1 MSLPKFN
8 NLFMGS
14 VMRRI
19 IALFAVILLSQ
30 QMVFPQVKAN
40 QWTTTFGAI
49 IPRYI
54 GSEVNGTEI
63 NYGLF
68 ASAQYNFSEH
78 SDFRWGAH
86 YAMIR
91 SFSSPVKNNTLSIN
105 LDYIYHLAPCDI
117 LNPYLGIGVSG
128 LYFSM
133 EKGKD
138 VKNDSYLDY
147 QANIIF
153 GVNWGIIDEYLTEIL
168 GEGFSYNTEIAYHTV
183 ATDKYDGTYG
193 NVGGLLG
200 GSLDTYMTFKAG
212 FIYRITEG
220 KKYKY
225 CDLYDG
231 IINLTVNAD
240 QNQDKKDGDP
250 NTTVSNGLVDYNR
263 IEDIV
268 KRYVKEPANIDYN
281 RIEDIV
287 KRNKPSINFDGMP
300 TNDKNATDGYAP
312 NWVLMGI
319 NFEFNSTRFT
329 PESYPILLNA
339 FQILMAN
346 PSLRVEIQG
355 HTDNIGSSEVNRKLS
370 RDRADLVKQYLVSKG
385 IAANRLSTSG
395 FGAEK
400 PIADNQTSMGRFLNR
415 RIEFKVLG
423 K

>member
-1 MSLPKFN
+1 MGHVMKRIVSFFAFLL
-8 NLFMGS
+8 LFQQ
-14 VMRRI
+14 VT
-19 IALFAVILLSQ
+19 FA
-30 QMVFPQVKAN
+30 QVKAN
-40 QWTTTFGAI
+40 QWTTTFGTL

-54 GSEVNGTEI
+54 GSEVSGTEI
-63 NYGLF
+63 NFGLF

-91 SFSSPVKNNTLSIN
+91 ALGQPVKNNTLSLN
-105 LDYIYHLAPCDI
+105 FDYIFHMAPCDI
-117 LNPYLGIGVSG
+117 LDPYFGIGVSG
-128 LYFSM
+128 LYYSL
-133 EKGKD
+133 EKGKS
-138 VKNDSYLDY
+138 VKNGNYLDY
-147 QANIIF
+147 QANFIL
-153 GVNWGIIDEYLTEIL
+153 GVNWGIVDEYLVDIL

-183 ATDKYDGTYG
+183 ASDGYDGAG
-193 NVGGLLG
+193 GSIGGLLG

-212 FIYRITEG
+212 LIYKITDG
-220 KKYKY
+220 KKYRY
-225 CDLYDG
+225 CDIYDG
-231 IINLTVNAD
+231 VLTINSINTSNPD
-240 QNQDKKDGDP
+240 NKDSDP
-250 NTTVSNGLVDYNR
+250 NTPSDNVTTNGLVDYNR
-263 IEDIV
+263 IEDII

-287 KRNKPSINFDGMP
+287 KRNKPTINFDGMP
-300 TNDKNATDGYAP
+300 SSDNNNNTNDGYAP

-329 PESYPILLNA
+329 PESYPLLLNA

-346 PSLRVEIQG
+346 QSLRIEIQG

-370 RDRADLVKQYLVSKG
+370 QQRAELVKQYLVSKG
-385 IAANRLSTSG
+385 VAANRLSTSG

-400 PIADNQTSMGRFLNR
+400 PIADNQTSMGRYLNR

>member
-1 MSLPKFN
+1 M
-8 NLFMGS
+8 
-14 VMRRI
+14 
-19 IALFAVILLSQ
+19 
-30 QMVFPQVKAN
+30 
-40 QWTTTFGAI
+40 
-49 IPRYI
+49 
-54 GSEVNGTEI
+54 
-63 NYGLF
+63 
-68 ASAQYNFSEH
+68 
-78 SDFRWGAH
+78 
-86 YAMIR
+86 
-91 SFSSPVKNNTLSIN
+91 
-105 LDYIYHLAPCDI
+105 APCDI
-117 LNPYLGIGVSG
+117 LDPYFGIGVSG
-128 LYFSM
+128 LYFSL
-133 EKGKD
+133 EKGQSVKD
-138 VKNDSYLDY
+138 GNYLDY
-147 QANIIF
+147 QANLIL
-153 GVNWGIIDEYLTEIL
+153 GVNWGIIDEYLVDIL

-183 ATDKYDGTYG
+183 ASDGYDGAGGT
-193 NVGGLLG
+193 VGGLLG

-212 FIYRITEG
+212 LIYKITEG
-220 KKYKY
+220 KKYRY
-225 CDLYDG
+225 CDIYDG
-231 IINLTVNAD
+231 VLTINSISSPSPDNKNTNPDNKDTEPNSTV
-240 QNQDKKDGDP
+240 
-250 NTTVSNGLVDYNR
+250 TNGLVDYNR
-263 IEDIV
+263 IEDII